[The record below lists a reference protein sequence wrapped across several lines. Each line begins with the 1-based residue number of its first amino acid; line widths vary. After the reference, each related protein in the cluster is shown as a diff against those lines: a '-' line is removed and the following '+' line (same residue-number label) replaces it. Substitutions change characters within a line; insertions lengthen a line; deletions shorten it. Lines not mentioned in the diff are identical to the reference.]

1 MLTYRFPLSRLLL
14 TLVAALALTIATAG
28 SAIAGGEPQC
38 VKVDPLTGKCVITI
52 PVDSGTGAVSVD
64 NPHSRGGA
72 PACLRF
78 GAPRPCQDPA
88 FGTWSNALQCYLK
101 RTDPPPPPTS
111 PLWGGHYPDGA
122 IYDCVDP
129 IVRGTGGGEFWLPG
143 PPPGAALTPAQAA
156 GLVVRR
162 MVLRAAEIGIVPA
175 DKPGSI
181 GAVGAPVYMWT
192 TPGPTTFGPQVLTS
206 SAGGTSITATAKVD
220 RIVWTMGDGA
230 SVVCRTPGTPYEDR
244 YGFDS
249 SPDCGYRYTRTSAGR
264 PGNAYPIT
272 ATSYW
277 LIDWSGPGGSAG
289 QIPLTLNS
297 NTSIVVG
304 ELQALTTR

>member
-1 MLTYRFPLSRLLL
+1 MLTRRSVGARLLP
-14 TLVAALALTIATAG
+14 TVAAALILAPALAGSATAG
-28 SAIAGGEPQC
+28 GQTQC
-38 VKVDPLTGKCVITI
+38 VEFDRLTGECRISIPIT
-52 PVDSGTGAVSVD
+52 PGPGTEPVD
-64 NPHSRGGA
+64 NPKPGGGA
-72 PACLRF
+72 RSCLRF
-78 GAPRPCQDPA
+78 HTPTPCQDPA

-101 RTDPPPPPTS
+101 RTDPPPPRTS
-111 PLWGGHYPDGA
+111 PLWEGHYPDGA
-122 IYDCVDP
+122 IYDCVDTGVP
-129 IVRGTGGGEFWLPG
+129 GTGGGEFWLPG
-143 PPPGAALTPAQAA
+143 PPPGAGLTPAQAA

-162 MVLRAAEIGIVPA
+162 MVLQAADIRIVPE
-175 DKPGSI
+175 DKAGSI

-206 SAGGTSITATAKVD
+206 SAGGITITATAKVD

-249 SPDCGYRYTRTSAGR
+249 SPDCGYRYTHTSAGK

-277 LIDWSGPGGSAG
+277 LIDWTGPGGSAG
-289 QIPLTLNS
+289 QIPLTLSS
-297 NTSIVVG
+297 NTRIVVG

>member
-1 MLTYRFPLSRLLL
+1 MLTRRSVGARLLA
-14 TLVAALALTIATAG
+14 TVAAALILAPVLAGSATAG
-28 SAIAGGEPQC
+28 GQTQC
-38 VKVDPLTGKCVITI
+38 VEFDRLTGECRISIPIT
-52 PVDSGTGAVSVD
+52 SGPGTEPVD
-64 NPHSRGGA
+64 NPKPGSGA
-72 PACLRF
+72 RSCLRF
-78 GAPRPCQDPA
+78 HTPTPCQDPA

-111 PLWGGHYPDGA
+111 PLWEGHYPDGA
-122 IYDCVDP
+122 IYDCVDAG
-129 IVRGTGGGEFWLPG
+129 VSGTGGGEFWLPG
-143 PPPGAALTPAQAA
+143 PPPGAGLTPAEAA

-162 MVLRAAEIGIVPA
+162 MVLRAAAIGIVPE

-192 TPGPTTFGPQVLTS
+192 TPGPKTFGPQVLTN
-206 SAGGTSITATAKVD
+206 SAGGIRITATAKVD

-277 LIDWSGPGGSAG
+277 LIEWTGPGGSAG
-289 QIPLTLNS
+289 QIPLTLS
-297 NTSIVVG
+297 SSTRIVVG